1 MESTRK
7 RSRISPLESPDAD
20 LSIRNAS
27 LSIIPS
33 SSSSHV
39 SEKLID
45 EISRL
50 KTELSEL
57 HALHQLDL
65 IKAENKEKKLKRYIL
80 NLEEDT
86 KEANQLAEDM
96 EAKSKEVI
104 KKATLSSKQAKE
116 EARLWEEKYW
126 MMKEEKDQMG
136 DDGTMGLLMLEK
148 KRNEQLQ
155 QQLEMA
161 EVELKKRDEM
171 LSNIALSSVH
181 PVNEEVRDSNDG
193 STATPSKR
201 KDDTNV
207 LSPAPPAVLSEL
219 NRTRVKLADAE
230 LLNRQLSRKIENLLP
245 KSNDMVK
252 YREQALSANF
262 KVEQLERDLKIVRR
276 EREALRIIETRW
288 KEFRKDLLSHNLGS
302 DIITHDV
309 RKDTDENVPP
319 EIATVLRQFM
329 TMKEKITSL
338 ERENDERKSQAQI
351 LRKQIESLETQNS
364 DLSKEASHLKNENT
378 KLVEKLRSTEM
389 NFMTIQAKE
398 KVWKR
403 ETDSMR
409 SLVDTY
415 KQMEANL
422 IKTDPSKR
430 TLEKNSS
437 ELSSRGLELS
447 LESARDEMKIMK
459 EQIQTL
465 ESKKDE
471 IEKSKH
477 LLETENE
484 TIRKKFIKLRDAL
497 FSEKAKAEAAEER
510 ACKAE
515 TLAGKGSFNQDKT
528 KVLHFKD
535 NPSAMAIKEKY
546 MHEIASLKAA
556 LDAKENEM
564 LELKSGTEIPKS
576 TTKTPNTLAALDAQK
591 LNKRL
596 KESFKEQIGLFRE
609 GVYLI
614 TGFKIDMITTD
625 DRPRFKVR
633 SMYAEQEGDYLEFMW
648 PKTEDRSQVVTS
660 LDLLDTELARAL
672 SQDTSFQYMQK
683 YKSLPAFMAS
693 VCLALFERQTLIA

>member
-1 MESTRK
+1 MESSRK
-7 RSRISPLESPDAD
+7 RSRISPLASPEAD

-27 LSIIPS
+27 LSMIP
-33 SSSSHV
+33 SSSHV

-96 EAKSKEVI
+96 EAKSKEAI
-104 KKATLSSKQAKE
+104 KKAAISSKQAKE
-116 EARLWEEKYW
+116 EARVWEEKYW
-126 MMKEEKDQMG
+126 KVKEEKDQLG
-136 DDGTMGLLMLEK
+136 DDSAMALLMLEK

-155 QQLEMA
+155 QRLELTEA
-161 EVELKKRDEM
+161 ELKKRDEM
-171 LSNIALSSVH
+171 LTDVVSSTVH
-181 PVNEEVRDSNDG
+181 SANQEVQDTNDG
-193 STATPSKR
+193 STTTPLKQ
-201 KDDTNV
+201 KGDTHV

-252 YREQALSANF
+252 YREQALSANL

-276 EREALRIIETRW
+276 EREALRIIESRW

-302 DIITHDV
+302 DILSHDV
-309 RKDTDENVPP
+309 KKDTDENIPP
-319 EIATVLRQFM
+319 EIATVLRQFV
-329 TMKEKITSL
+329 TMKEKISSL
-338 ERENDERKSQAQI
+338 EREKDERKSQVQI
-351 LRKQIESLETQNS
+351 FRKQMQSLETQNTE
-364 DLSKEASHLKNENT
+364 LSTEGSRLKNENT
-378 KLVEKLRSTEM
+378 KLMEKLRSTEI

-403 ETDSMR
+403 EADSMR

-422 IKTDPSKR
+422 VKTDPSKR
-430 TLEKNSS
+430 TPEKSSS
-437 ELSSRGLELS
+437 ELSLKGLELS
-447 LESARDEMKIMK
+447 LESARDEIQIMK

-465 ESKKDE
+465 ESQKDE
-471 IEKSKH
+471 IENRKNI
-477 LLETENE
+477 LETESE
-484 TIRKKFIKLRDAL
+484 KIRTKFIKLRDAL
-497 FSEKAKAEAAEER
+497 FQEKAKVEKAEER
-510 ACKAE
+510 ACRAE
-515 TLAGKGSFNQDKT
+515 TLAGKGSFNEDTT
-528 KVLHFKD
+528 KVLHIKD

-546 MHEIASLKAA
+546 MNEIASLKRA
-556 LDAKENEM
+556 LSAKEEEM
-564 LELKSGTEIPKS
+564 LELKSGTDMPKS
-576 TTKTPNTLAALDAQK
+576 TTKTPNTLATLDAQK

-614 TGFKIDMITTD
+614 TGFKVDMITTD

-633 SMYAEQEGDYLEFMW
+633 SMYAEQEGDYLEFIW
-648 PKTEDRSQVVTS
+648 PKTEDRSQAVTS

-683 YKSLPAFMAS
+683 YKSVPAFMAS